1 MSGDTALKFVRSRHA
16 EGPEGSD
23 FARARRQ
30 ELVIEAF
37 KKKIFSL
44 GTILNPGKLN
54 GLYNVV
60 QDSIHTDI
68 QQQEYDDFVKL
79 ALKMKDTET
88 NNVVFSYSDP
98 YADKQDIFIN
108 PLESGEYNNQ
118 WVLIPRAGNGNFSE
132 IQKYVECEI
141 RTGNCPI

>member
-1 MSGDTALKFVRSRHA
+1 MDNTA
-16 EGPEGSD
+16 
-23 FARARRQ
+23 
-30 ELVIEAF
+30 
-37 KKKIFSL
+37 
-44 GTILNPGKLN
+44 
-54 GLYNVV
+54 
-60 QDSIHTDI
+60 
-68 QQQEYDDFVKL
+68 DDFVKL
-79 ALKMKDTET
+79 ALKMRDTKT